1 MAANNHDAAKGLP
14 IEIRGLH
21 KRFGERAV
29 LDGMNLSCESGRTT
43 VILGK
48 SGEGKS
54 VTLKHIVGLLQPD
67 AGEVLVGGTNMIG
80 LPHGEL
86 NEMRKNFGMVFQ
98 DAALLD
104 SLDVFENIAFPVR
117 LHTQKGE
124 DEIEDLVRR
133 LTRMVG
139 LHEDSLRKLPS
150 ELSGGMRKRVGFAR
164 AVALEPKVILFDEPT
179 TGLDPIMTD
188 VIDSLMIEVQ
198 QEVGSTHVV
207 ISHDLRGA
215 FKVGH
220 KVAMLYQGR
229 IIEEG
234 TPEEFQASANPAV
247 RQFLEGRKDGP
258 IQV

>member
-1 MAANNHDAAKGLP
+1 MPSPTHNVKGLP
-14 IEIRGLH
+14 IELRGLK
-21 KRFGERAV
+21 KRFGDLAV
-29 LDGMNLSCESGRTT
+29 LDGLDLSCEAGKTT

-54 VTLKHIVGLLQPD
+54 VTLKHIVGLLEPD
-67 AGEVLVGGTNMIG
+67 EGDVLVGGKSVVG
-80 LPHGEL
+80 LDHHEL
-86 NEMRKNFGMVFQ
+86 NEARKNFGMVFQ

-117 LHTQKGE
+117 LHTDKS
-124 DEIEDLVRR
+124 DEEIDELVRR
-133 LTRMVG
+133 LIRVVG
-139 LHEDSLRKLPS
+139 LNEDALRKLPA

-164 AVALEPKVILFDEPT
+164 AIALEPKVILFDEPT

-188 VIDSLMIEVQ
+188 VIDSLMIDIQ
-198 QEVGSTHVV
+198 KEVGSTHIV

-220 KVAMLYQGR
+220 KVAMLYQGK

-234 TPEEFQASANPAV
+234 PPEQFQASTNEVV
-247 RQFLEGRKDGP
+247 RQFLEGRKEGP
-258 IQV
+258 VQV

>member
-1 MAANNHDAAKGLP
+1 MPARDAGMK
-14 IEIRGLH
+14 IEIRGLK
-21 KRFGERAV
+21 KRFGARAV
-29 LDGMNLSCESGRTT
+29 LDGLSLTCEAGQTT

-54 VTLKHIVGLLQPD
+54 VTLKHIVGLLKPD
-67 AGEVLVGGTNMIG
+67 EGDILVGGRSVVG
-80 LPHGEL
+80 LPRNEL
-86 NEMRKNFGMVFQ
+86 NEVRKDFGMVFQ

-104 SLDVFENIAFPVR
+104 SYDVFENIAFPVR
-117 LHTQKGE
+117 LHTGKSE
-124 DEIEDLVRR
+124 DEIDDLVRR

-139 LHEDSLRKLPS
+139 LHEDALRKLPS

-164 AVALEPKVILFDEPT
+164 AIALSPKVILFDEPT

-188 VIDSLMIEVQ
+188 VIDSIMLEVQ

-215 FKVGH
+215 FKIGD
-220 KVAMLYQGR
+220 KIAMLNEGK

-234 TPEEFQASANPAV
+234 TPEEFQATQNPAV
-247 RQFLEGRKDGP
+247 RQFLEGRKEGP
-258 IQV
+258 IRV